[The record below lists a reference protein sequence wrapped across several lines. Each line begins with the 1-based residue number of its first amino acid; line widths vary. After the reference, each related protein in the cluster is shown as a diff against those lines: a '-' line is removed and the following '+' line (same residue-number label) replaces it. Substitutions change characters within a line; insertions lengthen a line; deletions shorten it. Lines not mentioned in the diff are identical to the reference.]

1 MSGSTKPLDQK
12 TKERYAEL
20 IGLGLTHPEA
30 AGATGISERSGQRLM
45 AEPAYRK
52 IAGDLKRKRTSMSAE
67 AASVVR
73 DLLRAVNHDGTP
85 DLDKRR
91 QGAEMA
97 AKYSDALDS
106 GDADLEDEMLPG
118 VVKHTILVFPNPNIP
133 DPNAPVVFTEADL
146 APIPEE

>member
-1 MSGSTKPLDQK
+1 MSESTKPLDQK
-12 TKERYAEL
+12 TKERYAQL

-30 AGATGISERSGQRLM
+30 SGAMGISERSGQRLM
-45 AEPAYRK
+45 AGPAYRK
-52 IAGDLKRKRTSMSAE
+52 IAEDLKRKRTSMSGE

-91 QGAEMA
+91 QGAELA
-97 AKYSDALDS
+97 VKYSEVLDS
-106 GDADLEDEMLPG
+106 GDGDLEDELLPG
-118 VVKHTILVFPNPNIP
+118 VVKHTILVFPHPNIP

>member
-1 MSGSTKPLDQK
+1 
-12 TKERYAEL
+12 
-20 IGLGLTHPEA
+20 
-30 AGATGISERSGQRLM
+30 M
-45 AEPAYRK
+45 ADPAYRK
-52 IAGDLKRKRTSMSAE
+52 IADDLKRKRTSMSAE

-91 QGAEMA
+91 QGAELA
-97 AKYSDALDS
+97 VKYSEVLDS
-106 GDADLEDEMLPG
+106 GDGDLDEDELLPG
-118 VVKHTILVFPNPNIP
+118 VVKRTILLFPNPNIP

>member
-1 MSGSTKPLDQK
+1 MSESTKPLDQK
-12 TKERYAEL
+12 TKAGYAEL

-30 AGATGISERSGQRLM
+30 SGATGISERSGQRLM
-45 AEPAYRK
+45 ADPAYRK
-52 IAGDLKRKRTSMSAE
+52 IADDRKRKRTSMSAE

-91 QGAEMA
+91 QGAELA

-133 DPNAPVVFTEADL
+133 DPNAPVVFRKPT
-146 APIPEE
+146 